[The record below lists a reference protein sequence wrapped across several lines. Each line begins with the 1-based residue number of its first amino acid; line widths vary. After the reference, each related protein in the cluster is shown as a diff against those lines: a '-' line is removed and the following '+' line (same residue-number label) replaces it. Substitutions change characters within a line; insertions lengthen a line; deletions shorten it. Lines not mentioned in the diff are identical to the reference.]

1 MKAVIMAGGRG
12 TRIAALAGDLPKPML
27 PIDGRPVLEREL
39 GSLQEQGVTDVLI
52 TVGHLA
58 PAIME
63 YFGDGSGCS
72 PQTGRPFGVHIE
84 YFVEKEPLGNAGALF
99 RIRDRL
105 DEDFLLL
112 NGDVMFDVDLQRF
125 AAFHKVHGGL
135 ATLFTHPNGHPYDSG
150 LIMADSEQRVTQ
162 WLTKEDARPQYYRN
176 RVNAGLHILSPK
188 LLEGNILGPADIE
201 AAGGDGAAALLR
213 QPGVRQGYGNAGA
226 LCGSLRGCAQRPC
239 GGAESAPEAES
250 RLSGPG
256 RDHQPIRWLSAE
268 YRRV

>member
-39 GSLQEQGVTDVLI
+39 GSLREQGVTDVLI

-150 LIMADSEQRVTQ
+150 LIVADSEQRVTQ

-188 LLEGNILGPADIE
+188 LLEGDIPAGKVD
-201 AAGGDGAAALLR
+201 
-213 QPGVRQGYGNAGA
+213 
-226 LCGSLRGCAQRPC
+226 
-239 GGAESAPEAES
+239 
-250 RLSGPG
+250 
-256 RDHQPIRWLSAE
+256 
-268 YRRV
+268 

>member
-12 TRIAALAGDLPKPML
+12 TRIAALAGISPSRCCPLT
-27 PIDGRPVLEREL
+27 GVLCWS
-39 GSLQEQGVTDVLI
+39 GSWDPAGAGVTDVLI

-58 PAIME
+58 PVIME

-150 LIMADSEQRVTQ
+150 LIVADSEQRVTQ

-176 RVNAGLHILSPK
+176 RVNAGCTS
-188 LLEGNILGPADIE
+188 
-201 AAGGDGAAALLR
+201 
-213 QPGVRQGYGNAGA
+213 
-226 LCGSLRGCAQRPC
+226 
-239 GGAESAPEAES
+239 SARSCWKGTS
-250 RLSGPG
+250 R
-256 RDHQPIRWLSAE
+256 RER
-268 YRRV
+268 

>member
-39 GSLQEQGVTDVLI
+39 GSLREQGVTDVLI

-72 PQTGRPFGVHIE
+72 PQTGQPFGVHIE

-150 LIMADSEQRVTQ
+150 LIVADSEQRVTQ
-162 WLTKEDARPQYYRN
+162 WLTK
-176 RVNAGLHILSPK
+176 
-188 LLEGNILGPADIE
+188 
-201 AAGGDGAAALLR
+201 
-213 QPGVRQGYGNAGA
+213 
-226 LCGSLRGCAQRPC
+226 
-239 GGAESAPEAES
+239 
-250 RLSGPG
+250 
-256 RDHQPIRWLSAE
+256 
-268 YRRV
+268 

>member
-39 GSLQEQGVTDVLI
+39 GSLREQGVTDVLI

-99 RIRDRL
+99 GIRDRL

-112 NGDVMFDVDLQRF
+112 NGDVMFDVDRSALRRSTRF
-125 AAFHKVHGGL
+125 MAGWPPCSPTRT
-135 ATLFTHPNGHPYDSG
+135 ATLMTAASSWRTASSG
-150 LIMADSEQRVTQ
+150 
-162 WLTKEDARPQYYRN
+162 
-176 RVNAGLHILSPK
+176 
-188 LLEGNILGPADIE
+188 
-201 AAGGDGAAALLR
+201 
-213 QPGVRQGYGNAGA
+213 
-226 LCGSLRGCAQRPC
+226 
-239 GGAESAPEAES
+239 
-250 RLSGPG
+250 
-256 RDHQPIRWLSAE
+256 
-268 YRRV
+268 